1 MGSKIPE
8 LFNIYEKE
16 LRTKID
22 SSDKPF
28 LGLFS
33 DFFKDTTKAA
43 LIKLIHDFSN
53 PIDDYIK
60 NLESYP
66 ALLATL
72 ITVEVLENFGKF
84 DDLKQLDDI
93 KKSGSSAFYKHIECM
108 FKNNLT
114 QNQKRELWSSYRKA
128 CFRLGLSVSPRK
140 SGSRYI
146 VEEFLRQA
154 GLPLEFAD
162 RFCKKAI
169 TCAKRVGIPDE
180 DNPEEIKLW
189 QQELINTLTLPFP
202 KSAKQAIERDEN
214 GYYSRLFIRLF
225 VNANIDN
232 KILSKLEQRLL
243 KTIVEGPKIAS
254 KRARIPYIVIR
265 DFEYGILLPS
275 GEKDK
280 WEIKYAYSQDGEKE
294 YIASKYITYGEE
306 LFIPFE
312 NVYLPS
318 EVIIKNSNCISWK
331 YPIWE
336 GIENNR
342 LLIFSLPSGKL
353 VKSATL
359 KDKPIDIEPGEY
371 LLMLRFEPNDD
382 GEIEGFCED
391 PSLFLKRVFL
401 SPGESITLTKGP
413 VTLDLKADLMPVLCW
428 ETKPLKG
435 TRGNELYPGSDLKL
449 KIIIPDELKN
459 VEQDDQELSL
469 LIKSQTLGEL
479 ITIPLPYFEDNN
491 MVLDLKPHLKQW
503 KPGVARVL
511 FELKRARKD
520 ALRKDDLKQDDL
532 NKNSLRREDSG
543 RTIARNSIIV
553 WNGLKYIDKDSRFYC
568 ENLLPKESI
577 DLDRCENLLE
587 DSKNIFY
594 SYKDDANRF
603 FKFCFIDGSRNLEFS
618 WKVPGIFLSIVD
630 HAEHSKIEKTIRVG
644 STISVNRT
652 TSRKDLKIYATEFA
666 SLHLGDW
673 ETDVNFER
681 IGVKTISLAGLIDHI
696 GTENNT
702 LYMRTRNL
710 SNDLEALPLIHIVSL
725 FTAKQFHYINKQ
737 QEGKKIEICLRDK
750 IESIRIVAENLLDEL
765 DSPNPIQYQVEF
777 QNQISD
783 TTDFN
788 QVLQQ
793 EFMMQQIPI
802 QCFFSAENN
811 DLDNKITLYIPT
823 IGWSSGL
830 WIMHFY
836 IKAAGRWGKLT
847 NENNQLYADGWHSGN
862 PFDQINQLFDEKT
875 LYEVNYNQDKYAA
888 KNNQDIIVSVFERIH
903 NVLIPRYA
911 PESWDRIKFLETL
924 SKYICKEHLGNL
936 IDSGNIDSGILTRL
950 LRLATEY
957 PEEYIKE
964 GEVPALNLSAIIP
977 KIFCLNRTFY
987 SIKGEISN
995 RTLSVFKFMPHTADL
1010 KKLFSNWDIEI
1021 SALFAFANAAQFVNA
1036 QSNSIGMFSFENYI
1050 TVLRSRDFL
1059 AKQHLLDD
1067 QWIPGKGDF
1076 LGPMHYRYALLN
1088 FKQTFR
1094 TNIAINSLMCNEVVG
1109 KVSAVVKKF
1118 TSKSIRNYCNC
1129 NLSDTVISNNDL
1141 ALFDKQD
1148 FNENLLTDDEK
1159 VERELFLNM
1168 INFISLFAKV
1178 CRIESRHPKTL
1189 LSFMEDYNTFIGK
1202 QFTKSTA
1209 DIDNIANN
1217 ILGYI
1222 LFVGDALFAFYL
1234 LLWELIITAEL
1245 NG

>member
-8 LFNIYEKE
+8 LFNYHEKS
-16 LRTKID
+16 LRDKID

-28 LGLFS
+28 IGLFA
-33 DFFKDTTKAA
+33 DFFKDVTKNE
-43 LIKLIHDFSN
+43 LIKIIHNFSN
-53 PIDDYIK
+53 PVDDYIK
-60 NLESYP
+60 NIKSYP

-72 ITVEVLENFGKF
+72 ITVEVLENFGKSGFFEVYPYIEKLF
-84 DDLKQLDDI
+84 DT
-93 KKSGSSAFYKHIECM
+93 
-108 FKNNLT
+108 NLT
-114 QNQKRELWSSYRKA
+114 QPQKQRLWSAYRQA
-128 CFRLGLSVSPRK
+128 CLGLGLSVSPRT
-140 SGSRYI
+140 SGSHYI
-146 VEEFLRQA
+146 VGEFLRQS

-162 RFCKKAI
+162 KFCKKAI
-169 TCAKRVGIPDE
+169 TCANRVGMPDQ
-180 DNPEEIKLW
+180 DNPEEIKQW
-189 QQELINTLTLPFP
+189 QLELIKTLTLPFP

-214 GYYSRLFIRLF
+214 CYYSRLFIRLL
-225 VNANIDN
+225 VSANIDN

-243 KTIVEGPKIAS
+243 QTIVEGPKIAA
-254 KRARIPYIVIR
+254 KRARIPYVVIR

-275 GEKDK
+275 GEKDEWHIQSK
-280 WEIKYAYSQDGEKE
+280 GDETE
-294 YIASKYITYGEE
+294 YIISTYTTYGEDR
-306 LFIPFE
+306 FIPFD
-312 NVYLPS
+312 NATLPS
-318 EVIIKNSNCISWK
+318 EVIIKNSNGVLWK
-331 YPIWE
+331 YSLWE

-342 LLIFSLPSGKL
+342 LLIFSLPLGKL

-359 KDKPIDIEPGEY
+359 KDKQIDIEPGEY

-382 GEIEGFCED
+382 GEVEGFCEE
-391 PSLFLKRVFL
+391 PTLFLKRVFL

-413 VTLDLKADLMPVLCW
+413 VTLDLKADLMPVICW

-459 VEQDDQELSL
+459 VEQDAQELSL
-469 LIKSQTLGEL
+469 LIKSPTLGDE
-479 ITIPLPYFEDNN
+479 IKIILPFFENN
-491 MVLDLKPHLKQW
+491 SMVLDLTHHLKKW

-511 FELKRARKD
+511 FELKRTRKN
-520 ALRKDDLKQDDL
+520 ALLRDD
-532 NKNSLRREDSG
+532 LRREDSG
-543 RTIARNSIIV
+543 RTIARNSVIV
-553 WNGLKYIDKDSRFYC
+553 WNGLKYIDKYSRFYC
-568 ENLLPKESI
+568 ENLPANI
-577 DLDRCENLLE
+577 DPDRCENLSE
-587 DSKNIFY
+587 PKDNKNIFY
-594 SYKDDANRF
+594 SYKDDTNRF
-603 FKFCFIDGSRNLEFS
+603 FKFCFTDRNRNLEFS

-630 HAEHSKIEKTIRVG
+630 YAEHSKIEKTIRIG
-644 STISVNRT
+644 STISVNI
-652 TSRKDLKIYATEFA
+652 TSRKVLKIYATEFA
-666 SLHLGDW
+666 FLHLGDW

-710 SNDLEALPLIHIVSL
+710 SYDLEALPLIHVVSP
-725 FTAKQFHYINKQ
+725 FTAKQFHYIKQ
-737 QEGKKIEICLRDK
+737 QEGKKIEICLSDK
-750 IESIRIVAENLLDEL
+750 IEGIRIVAENLLDEL
-765 DSPNPIQYQVEF
+765 DSTNPIQYQVEF

-783 TTDFN
+783 TADFN

-793 EFMMQQIPI
+793 QLMMQQIPI

-811 DLDNKITLYIPT
+811 DLDNKIILYIPT

-875 LYEVNYNQDKYAA
+875 LYEVNDNQDKYAA

-911 PESWDRIKFLETL
+911 PESWNQILFLERL
-924 SKYICKEHLGNL
+924 SKHICKEHLSKL
-936 IDSGNIDSGILTRL
+936 MDSGNIDSAIVTRL
-950 LRLATEY
+950 LHLATEY
-957 PEEYIKE
+957 PDEYIKE
-964 GEVPALNLSAIIP
+964 GEIPALNLGAIIP

-995 RTLSVFKFMPHTADL
+995 STLSVLKFMHRLANL
-1010 KKLFSNWDIEI
+1010 KQVFSDGDIEL
-1021 SALFAFANAAQFVNA
+1021 SALFGFSNAIQLANNQADIPEN
-1036 QSNSIGMFSFENYI
+1036 FSFKSYDNAL
-1050 TVLRSRDFL
+1050 TVFDCRNFEL
-1059 AKQHLLDD
+1059 KEHLLDD
-1067 QWIPGKGDF
+1067 QWIPGRGDF

-1109 KVSAVVKKF
+1109 KVLAVVKKF

-1129 NLSDTVISNNDL
+1129 NLPDTIINKSNLD
-1141 ALFDKQD
+1141 LFDKQD

-1159 VERELFLNM
+1159 VEREHFLNI

-1178 CRIESRHPKTL
+1178 CRIESRYPGTFN
-1189 LSFMEDYNTFIGK
+1189 SFMDDYNIFLTSDCNHGLN
-1202 QFTKSTA
+1202 KSDTA
-1209 DIDNIANN
+1209 NRV
-1217 ILGYI
+1217 LGYI

-1234 LLWELIITAEL
+1234 LLWELIITADS
-1245 NG
+1245 